1 MQEGQTGEEMAEN
14 LYYLIDM
21 LSQQILKVDL
31 SHIRAE
37 EIIMGSPEMCIE
49 LLQLIHRLS
58 LMMLEEEEG
67 EGEEDLEEE
76 ELAEL
81 ERL

>member
-1 MQEGQTGEEMAEN
+1 MAEN

-67 EGEEDLEEE
+67 EGDEDELEEE